1 MDFVNNGEDE
11 ITRMCMSVYKVGRM
25 DMLKALIEAMD
36 DIGWTYIDLQFL
48 KNRLKMEKEK

>member
-1 MDFVNNGEDE
+1 MNFEDNGEEE

-36 DIGWTYIDLQFL
+36 NVGWTYIDLQFL
-48 KNRLKMEKEK
+48 KNRLKMEQEK